1 MYKTMLSY
9 CFKCR
14 KNTENKNSKVMRTK
28 NRRIILL
35 SKRAVCDS
43 EKSKFIKEQKT
54 SALLSSLWIN
64 SPLKKIPLVGPLLF
78 WEYLTSY

>member
-1 MYKTMLSY
+1 MHKTILSY

-35 SKRAVCDS
+35 PKRAVCD
-43 EKSKFIKEQKT
+43 KFIKEQKT
-54 SALLSSLWIN
+54 SALLSSL
-64 SPLKKIPLVGPLLF
+64 
-78 WEYLTSY
+78 

>member
-35 SKRAVCDS
+35 PKCAVCD
-43 EKSKFIKEQKT
+43 KFIKEQKT
-54 SALLSSLWIN
+54 SALLSSLWTN
-64 SPLKKIPLVGPLLF
+64 SPLNKIPLVGPLLF
-78 WEYLTSY
+78 WEYLTSYYKA

>member
-1 MYKTMLSY
+1 MYKTILSY

-35 SKRAVCDS
+35 PKRAVCD
-43 EKSKFIKEQKT
+43 KFIKEQKT
-54 SALLSSLWIN
+54 SALLSSLWTN
-64 SPLKKIPLVGPLLF
+64 SPLNKIPLVGPLLF
-78 WEYLTSY
+78 WEYLTSYYKA

>member
-1 MYKTMLSY
+1 MYKTILSY

-35 SKRAVCDS
+35 PKRAVCD
-43 EKSKFIKEQKT
+43 KIKEQKT
-54 SALLSSLWIN
+54 SALLSSLWTN
-64 SPLKKIPLVGPLLF
+64 SPLNKIPLVGPLLF
-78 WEYLTSY
+78 WEYLTSYYKA